1 MSQALNGNGCAAG
14 SVRKPVRTGP
24 APQVPETAVTFRTAD
39 GLERHA
45 TIVRTSLPTAH
56 FEVYDPTL
64 VLRLSEVLDAF
75 QIHFQGRTAY
85 SGRAVVRGLVD
96 SGFKVS
102 CEAKLNEDSW
112 CGLSSLSAV
121 CQTDGAPPAFADFLA
136 EWQKLSRV
144 QPAVKTT
151 ATDLLTFFTE
161 LQIWL
166 NQVELS
172 LRVQPT
178 KAQDR
183 LEREILLDLDPHF
196 IRAITGITERFEH
209 ALNEM
214 EPELRPLHQSYLRRF
229 LHPLTQCSPFMHRAF
244 EKPLGYAGD
253 FEVVDMMFRDPF
265 QGGTLFAK
273 LLNSYALQ
281 LPPVA
286 AHRNRIQYLTNML
299 ANESLRARSRNR
311 LAKVFNLGCGPA
323 REVQRFMAGNSLS
336 DHAGFV
342 LADFEERTLKH
353 TEGVLHDLKKNHYRK
368 TQIKTSK
375 ISVAQLLKQHE
386 RRGRLEPAEQ
396 YDVVYCAGLF
406 DYLTDTVCRQLM
418 AVFYA
423 MLRPGGLL
431 VATNVDTHAAINQM
445 ECFLD
450 WHLFYRN
457 PARMRELAPAPAGH
471 DEVVVKSD
479 PTGANVFV
487 EVRKPGL

>member
-1 MSQALNGNGCAAG
+1 MNGNGCSAAD
-14 SVRKPVRTGP
+14 VRKPVRVGP
-24 APQVPETAVTFRTAD
+24 APQATETAVTFRTAD

-45 TIVRTSLPTAH
+45 TMVRTSLQAAH
-56 FEVYDPTL
+56 FEVFDPTL

-75 QIHFQGRTAY
+75 QIHFQGRMAY
-85 SGRAVVRGLVD
+85 NGRAVVRGLVD
-96 SGFKVS
+96 SGFKVA
-102 CEAKLNEDSW
+102 CEAKLNEENW
-112 CGLSSLSAV
+112 CGLGSLSSVGPLGEA
-121 CQTDGAPPAFADFLA
+121 TPAFGDFLA

-144 QPAVKTT
+144 QAAVKTT

-166 NQVELS
+166 NQVELT
-172 LRVQPT
+172 LRLQPA

-183 LEREILLDLDPHF
+183 MEREILLNLDPHF

-209 ALNEM
+209 ALNGM
-214 EPELRPLHQSYLRRF
+214 EKELRPLHQTYLRRF

-265 QGGTLFAK
+265 QGATLFAK

-286 AHRNRIQYLTNML
+286 AHRNRIEYLMNML
-299 ANESLRARSRNR
+299 ASESLRAGSQARQ
-311 LAKVFNLGCGPA
+311 AKVFNLGCGPA

-336 DHAGFV
+336 DHASFV

-353 TEGVLHDLKKNHYRK
+353 AEGILHELKRHHHRK

-375 ISVAQLLKQHE
+375 ISVAQLLKQQE
-386 RRGRLEPAEQ
+386 RRGRVATVEQ

-406 DYLTDTVCRQLM
+406 DYLTDAVCRQLM

-423 MLRPGGLL
+423 MLAPGGLL
-431 VATNVDTHAAINQM
+431 VATNVDTHAATNQM

-457 PARMRELAPAPAGH
+457 PARLRDLAPATASP

-479 PTGANVFV
+479 PTGANVFL
-487 EVRKPGL
+487 EVRKPGP